1 MKKALRM
8 LEFEKIR
15 EQLDRFTLT
24 VPGAQKVAALS
35 PGKEIENI
43 TAMQQETT
51 EAVDLILQKALHF
64 QSCGDLLPLLQR
76 AARSGILNAL
86 ELKQFQDFF
95 QAVKLLKS
103 FFSEEE
109 QAGTSC
115 PRLLKITKQCRSFPH
130 LLAELQRCLT
140 QQGEISDH
148 ASPLLTALRANER
161 RYLEKINQSLA
172 SYLRTPH
179 YRKALQE
186 NIITIRAD
194 RYVLPVKQEF
204 RNHIPGIVHDQ
215 SASGATLFIEP
226 LPVVELNNR
235 LREIK
240 GQIEAE
246 IEQILR
252 RLTGLLKASSAEISG
267 SYDLYGEF
275 DFILARG
282 QLSLTYQGREPL
294 LNDRGLINIS
304 GGRHPLLAPGKVV
317 PVDVH
322 LGRDYNT
329 LVITGPNTGG
339 KTVTL
344 KTIGLF
350 TLMAQCGLHVPAK
363 RGTELGVFAAVWA
376 DIGDEQDIAQSLS
389 TFSGHMTNIINIL
402 QKTGPSSLVLL
413 DELGAGTDP
422 SEGSALAMAVL
433 EELHARGARTAATT
447 HINELKVFAHLRD
460 GMENASVEFS
470 PQTLGPTYRLLIGVP
485 GQSNALTV
493 AHKLGMAPAIIA
505 RARSY
510 MQDELLNLEEVV
522 SGLVEEKR
530 RFAQDNEK
538 IKEMK
543 GKLHFLLQ
551 ELQKD
556 KEVLER
562 QKRATLARAR
572 QEAREMVRL
581 AQRKTE
587 RVLKKLKQVELQP
600 PHREALQAVQASRQE
615 LKAMREE
622 YEREEYLEE
631 ERGTPLAPQEI
642 KAGQAVYIRSL
653 RCAGEIIRV
662 FSDKDIQVQAGTMKI
677 NASPEDLEKPRPN
690 KVKKKESKKKESSG
704 EGLDKA
710 SRSTRALLWE
720 KSAVGRSLDLRGLT
734 LEEAL
739 YKVDKHLDD
748 SILANLNEIEIIH
761 GKGTGALR
769 RGIHVYLA
777 DKELVANY
785 RLGGEGEGGS
795 GVTIVQLEK

>member
-24 VPGAQKVAALS
+24 VPGTQKVAVLF
-35 PGKEIENI
+35 PGTAIEKV

-51 EAVDLILQKALHF
+51 EAAGLIQQAGLRF

-86 ELKQFQDFF
+86 ELRQFQDFF
-95 QAVKLLKS
+95 QAIKFLKT
-103 FFSEEE
+103 FFSQEER
-109 QAGTSC
+109 AVIKY
-115 PRLLKITKQCRSFPH
+115 PRLLQLIKKCQAFPH
-130 LLAELQRCLT
+130 LMAELRRCLT
-140 QQGEISDH
+140 PQGEISDN
-148 ASPLLTALRANER
+148 ASPLLTALRTNER
-161 RYLEKINQSLA
+161 RYLEEINQALA

-179 YRKALQE
+179 YRKSLQE
-186 NIITIRAD
+186 NIITVRAD

-252 RLTGLLKASSAEISG
+252 YLTGLLKASSAEIAN

-304 GGRHPLLAPGKVV
+304 GGRHPLLAPEKVV

-350 TLMAQCGLHVPAK
+350 TLMAQCGLHIPAK
-363 RGTELGVFAAVWA
+363 RGTELSVFAGVWA

-402 QKTGPSSLVLL
+402 KEAGPSSLVLL

-422 SEGSALAMAVL
+422 SEGSALAMAIL
-433 EELHARGARTAATT
+433 EELHARGARTVATT

-460 GMENASVEFS
+460 GLENASVEFN
-470 PQTLGPTYRLLIGVP
+470 PQNLEPTYRLLIGVP

-493 AHKLGMAPAIIA
+493 AHKLGMAPDIIDKA
-505 RARSY
+505 RAY

-522 SGLVEEKR
+522 SGLVEEKH
-530 RFAQDNEK
+530 RFAVDNEK
-538 IKEMK
+538 IREMK

-551 ELQKD
+551 ELQHE
-556 KEVLER
+556 KEELAL
-562 QKRATLARAR
+562 QKRKTLARAGR
-572 QEAREMVRL
+572 EAREMVRL

-587 RVLKKLKQVELQP
+587 GILKKLKQVELQHP
-600 PHREALQAVQASRQE
+600 DKEALEAVQESGRE
-615 LKAMREE
+615 LQAMREE
-622 YEREEYLEE
+622 YEQEAYREE

-642 KAGQAVYIRSL
+642 KVGQAVYVRSL
-653 RCAGEIIRV
+653 RCAGEIIKV
-662 FSDKDIQVQAGTMKI
+662 FSDREIQVRAGTMKI
-677 NASPEDLEKPRPN
+677 NARLADLEKPRLR
-690 KVKKKESKKKESSG
+690 KIKEKESSG
-704 EGLDKA
+704 KEGQVKA

-720 KSAVGRSLDLRGLT
+720 KSAVDRRLDLRGLT

-777 DKELVANY
+777 EKELVANY

-795 GVTIVQLEK
+795 GVTIVQLR

>member
-15 EQLDRFTLT
+15 ERLGRFTLT
-24 VPGAQKVAALS
+24 VPGAQKVAALF
-35 PGKEIENI
+35 PGKVMEEV

-51 EAVDLILQKALHF
+51 EAVGLLLQAGLCF

-76 AARSGILNAL
+76 AARSGILNAA

-95 QAVKLLKS
+95 QAVKLLKT
-103 FFSEEE
+103 FFSQEER
-109 QAGTSC
+109 AVVKY
-115 PRLLKITKQCRSFPH
+115 PRLLQLTKKCRAFPH
-130 LLAELQRCLT
+130 LAVELQRCLT
-140 QQGEISDH
+140 AQGEISDN
-148 ASPLLTALRANER
+148 ASPLLTALRANEK
-161 RYLEKINQSLA
+161 RYLEEINQALA

-179 YRKALQE
+179 YRKSLQE

-240 GQIEAE
+240 GQVEAE

-252 RLTGLLKASSAEISG
+252 YLTGLLQTSAADISS
-267 SYDLYGEF
+267 SYDFYGEF

-294 LNDRGLINIS
+294 LNDRGLINIY
-304 GGRHPLLAPGKVV
+304 GGRHPLLAPEKVV

-363 RGTELGVFAAVWA
+363 RGTELGVFAGVWA

-402 QKTGPSSLVLL
+402 REAGPSSLVLL

-422 SEGSALAMAVL
+422 SEGSALAMAIL

-447 HINELKVFAHLRD
+447 HINELKVFAHMRD
-460 GMENASVEFS
+460 GLENASVEFN
-470 PQTLGPTYRLLIGVP
+470 PQTLDPTYRLLIGVP

-493 AHKLGMAPAIIA
+493 AHKLGMAPVIIDK
-505 RARSY
+505 ARSY

-522 SGLVEEKR
+522 SGLVEEKH
-530 RFAQDNEK
+530 RFAADNEK
-538 IKEMK
+538 VREMK

-551 ELQKD
+551 ELQND
-556 KEVLER
+556 KEELAR
-562 QKRATLARAR
+562 QKRKTLARAGR
-572 QEAREMVRL
+572 EAREMVRL

-587 RVLKKLKQVELQP
+587 GILKKLRQVELQL
-600 PHREALQAVQASRQE
+600 PHREALQAVQESRQE
-615 LKAMREE
+615 LQAMREE
-622 YEREEYLEE
+622 YEQEAYREEEK
-631 ERGTPLAPQEI
+631 GTPLAPQEI
-642 KAGQAVYIRSL
+642 KVGQAVYICSL
-653 RCAGEIIRV
+653 RCAGEITRV
-662 FSDKDIQVQAGTMKI
+662 FSDQEIQVQAGTMKI
-677 NASPEDLEKPRPN
+677 NTRPKDLEKPRR
-690 KVKKKESKKKESSG
+690 KEVKKKESGG
-704 EGLDKA
+704 EKGPEN

-720 KSAVGRSLDLRGLT
+720 KSAVGRRLDLRGLT

-777 DKELVANY
+777 EKDLVTNY

-795 GVTIVQLEK
+795 GVTIVQLGK